1 VPAGPGPGPTLTIKR
16 LTGKTRKGYTDTKC
30 LVAATELGLAD
41 ILAKGPS
48 NVQGLAEASSAR
60 ADRLGQILMPLRNN
74 GIFSYDPDTGEYA
87 NTHVSTLLRS
97 DHWAQWR
104 NWVDLYG
111 NEFYDIARG
120 IPESVRDDASRSAAQ
135 INFDTDMNM
144 FEYFN
149 ARGWMPRLHRTLGGG
164 ATAMAR
170 GIVEDYPWSEVADK
184 TVLDLGGGGGS
195 FVATLLREFPS
206 MRGSLYDLPHV
217 IAHASDLFSRGG
229 AFEDLADRVPQANL
243 IGGDFLKWV
252 PPAEVYVMKWCLHDW
267 KDEPAT
273 TILQNVRKAIA
284 PGPASRLVVLEAILS
299 DGRTGRL
306 SRYGDINMMMTAGGQ
321 ERTEA
326 QWRKLVEAAGWKID
340 KIHPLR
346 NAWVQAL
353 DLRPA

>member
-1 VPAGPGPGPTLTIKR
+1 MLYPHRSLAWTAQKPPINMVHLMLCAPPCQPCTPKHLVRRTSPRYSAPSARGLAHSTALCNRPRSPPSCRRRCTTTGACPTRLSPVWPRTPSTSCPRRRSCFSRRTWCLPTTSWVCVPAGPGPGPTLTIKR
-16 LTGKTRKGYTDTKC
+16 LTGNTRKGYTDTKC

-111 NEFYDIARG
+111 NEFYYIARC
-120 IPESVRDDASRSAAQ
+120 IPDSVRDDTTQ
-135 INFDTDMNM
+135 TTTQNNNNTDMNM

-149 ARGWMPRLHRTLGGG
+149 ARGWMPRLLRTLGGG

-184 TVLDLGGGGGS
+184 TVLDLGGGGGGGRRPRGGGGWS
-195 FVATLLREFPS
+195 LR
-206 MRGSLYDLPHV
+206 GG
-217 IAHASDLFSRGG
+217 RGG
-229 AFEDLADRVPQANL
+229 A
-243 IGGDFLKWV
+243 
-252 PPAEVYVMKWCLHDW
+252 
-267 KDEPAT
+267 
-273 TILQNVRKAIA
+273 
-284 PGPASRLVVLEAILS
+284 
-299 DGRTGRL
+299 
-306 SRYGDINMMMTAGGQ
+306 
-321 ERTEA
+321 
-326 QWRKLVEAAGWKID
+326 
-340 KIHPLR
+340 
-346 NAWVQAL
+346 
-353 DLRPA
+353 